1 MTMKRQVVANFIV
14 EFTNM
19 EGHRAKACPQ
29 WSIHMD
35 GSSNRQ
41 EGGAGVVLHSPEGDE
56 IECMV

>member
-1 MTMKRQVVANFIV
+1 MKRQVVTNFIV

-19 EGHRAKACPQ
+19 EGYGAKPCPQ
-29 WSIHMD
+29 WSIRMD